1 MSLSVYTKKSKEKLM
16 LSKKPFASGGEG
28 HLYKIIAPHSFI
40 NFVVKIYHSNKLTPT
55 KEAKIDYLLEHPP
68 KEAHKTS
75 LPPVQININ

>member
-40 NFVVKIYHSNKLTPT
+40 HSVVKIYHPNKLTPT
-55 KEAKIDYLLEHPP
+55 KEAKIDYLLAHPP
-68 KEAHKTS
+68 KKTHKVS
-75 LPPVQININ
+75 IVWV